1 MTDKTRFRPVTGT
14 DEQIQ
19 NAGKNPGYVYFASDT
34 GKIYFDLDNDTR
46 VAMGGSGVSLLY
58 GEAPTIEP
66 DEYSLYTLEFDHLEE
81 DVTPKEGDLILNKDG
96 IFYRVQDVLA
106 DEQLIV
112 CTIMSVSGGGSGS
125 GGGGGGA
132 NFAKKIG
139 IKITSP
145 ETSNLINGQA
155 IGIKFTATSGVDV
168 DGSQMDDRLTVRWTL
183 EAKSGTS
190 YIPYDNGLIDVASGV
205 ESVFEVGE
213 KLRPDATTRL
223 KMQAIGVNSGES
235 TEKYIEVITSELKL
249 TESVNFSALNRYT
262 PDNVQLQ
269 CNAIGSMNKILK
281 YYFDNQLIQTSKLNA
296 SSENFQSFQVPSKYA
311 THGSH
316 TVRIELWQG
325 IVVSGVWKEGIM
337 VDPIEFEIG
346 VFAAGDE
353 TPVIWLGE
361 YQEEYY
367 NYDPIKI
374 PFLVYDPANTASA
387 RITLKKNGTEIAS
400 SPRDINTTKLDKW
413 NYFEITDADLDMIN
427 RYSIGCG
434 DVERSISFMVS
445 KDPNRK
451 MEAVKQDYLKLTFE
465 SRGRSNNES
474 VVNRQLWQT
483 ADGKVKAEFRD
494 FNWYN
499 NGWVLDEDNNTCLR
513 ISNGAQF
520 SIPIG
525 PMTFA
530 STDSSKQSNSIEI
543 QFKVRNVQD
552 YSNLIHNVTRYTN
565 DDRFYTAFKAQ
576 TQYNN
581 YDAFLQYYLPI
592 YELGAD
598 EDRVTYDSLTFDKV
612 QKEIS
617 LSRVICGYYSGDE
630 TSAIGFALG
639 PQDAFFSNGTNTV
652 NVNYVENKMVNIS
665 MVYAHSSKLMYIY
678 INGVLTGVIK
688 STANGLFRIGGENEA
703 DKAIVFNSD
712 FCDIDLYKM
721 RIYNTDLNVNDIV
734 TNYAVDYRDITIYD
748 QNKLAEENTAIN
760 EYQFKYKN
768 MIDYNEKHPDAPL
781 MPYIIFDTEPT
792 NNNHKLS
799 YSKKTKLNIGVEFV
813 NTGLDRAFQTG
824 ELEELAKTDGLWNDD
839 STDEE
844 KAEAVKLYYLHHC
857 PSWKADSGVEMAVQ
871 GTSSEFYPRRN
882 YKLKT
887 KTEYKTATNPEGTK
901 QVNIFLNRGPFE
913 EDFAKHGCKA
923 STKEKKDEAGNVVTP
938 KYSNPCHTKNWYLD
952 NYTNGTD
959 RWTMKVD
966 FMESSGSYNT
976 GFANLVANAYSK
988 HPLQDYYDAGAFTN
1002 LDMLK
1007 SDVIGR
1013 LNWSD
1018 YRTSVQGFPVLA
1030 FHKRGKD
1037 DYLFIGMYRMNL
1049 DKGSDAC
1056 YGFDLPEE
1064 MTANFVDGKPVAEVA
1079 ECWEFC
1085 NNNRGFCSFRDP
1097 WDRMELSFKA
1107 PVGVANEFNADK
1119 APWIMDNVE
1128 YRYNTHEDA
1137 WDLLFEMAKASNDDI
1152 QEKIVAEYGEE
1163 YFFDPAAGD
1172 FEGGRK
1178 LALKLYEN
1186 WEAVN
1191 KWVWST
1197 NTDKVPSQ
1205 GTYQAVNVGNVD
1217 YVPGSFWIFNGETG
1231 TYEKADGEYEFN
1243 QIYYTRTEN
1252 GSHEEDGVTVIDYIY
1267 TNAFAVGPA
1276 LKYEANKFYREENG
1290 AYSLI
1295 SDNAFDSAE
1304 DYYMLVENDEYKSKT
1319 DLIVKVCND
1328 ANYTEGKTY
1337 YNYDGTQT
1345 EAGKCVTVAEDA
1357 SSATYAPGKF
1367 YEAVEVKY
1375 GNKTYTHDTKEYR
1388 AAKFVNEV
1396 GNWFDLE
1403 YLATY
1408 FIMTEV
1414 FECYDSRGKN
1424 AMWASWGPLKAGGN
1438 YKWYPIFYDI
1448 DTQLGI
1454 NNTGI
1459 PSFDYNVDAT
1469 EAGNYSTSDSVLWN
1483 NFYKYFK
1490 NSYILM
1496 KYKHLKGVTDG
1507 VSWPQ
1512 LDHAPLYSIDRIEGW
1527 YRTDPDVTGSIAM
1540 RGERPLIAVN
1550 LDEYFKYIT
1559 ITNKAGYTDGTTGHI
1574 ASNSTGDYAYDAN
1587 GTYFYALQGD
1597 RSLSRQQF
1605 LTNRIEYIDSWLNQG
1620 NYQRGGA
1627 NRIRGRVAANNAEKT
1642 SDIWVETAD
1651 SPYYNNSGKKNNLFD
1666 AEYWLNLTPIR
1677 SSYVTVSDDAEAY
1690 PSKKYDGVNPVK
1702 FNIDAI
1708 EAGVRKSA
1716 NYPEQLLYVYG
1727 LNQMTDLG
1735 DMSNLYWQEFEISG
1749 DASKLTT
1756 LKIGYDGL
1764 METTETKAELAE
1776 KGYPE
1781 NKIIEKD
1788 GKCYIGWYNNKVNQP
1803 SIPAGKDASGMPL
1816 LKEVNFSNVTINT
1829 GSPALDLSSC
1839 EKLQNFRATG
1849 SNFIDLTFAEGA
1861 ALHTCYL
1868 PSTIAK
1874 LDLVECN
1881 LLTKLI
1887 TEYEYPVADE
1897 HGNLE
1902 AERGLYIQGMFE
1914 GDGATVINYFSILGG
1929 GLGYDSYKLLKK
1941 YFDIRKRQTAQISNI
1956 ALTKVSWSPYVQL
1969 VEGDVYDSSKKYF
1982 YDDGHYGFK
1991 EYSYNAATFPVQVLN
2006 GELYTLDETIAAE
2019 TVNQISDVE
2028 MFKTFIEDGLYVG
2041 TAENS
2046 TCPNITGIMYVANDT
2061 AVDELWIRNTLIKKF
2076 PQLTVFFKTVTPAN
2090 SARFILQEADGT
2102 WDYVPN
2108 KDLNNTEP
2116 SVQKV
2121 EDGKWFVNPYTLYAP
2136 TKDNY
2141 DFHGWSTT
2149 NDMSGLISSAKAT
2162 AEEQQAAWD
2171 KLTLTSGVKDYTFYA
2186 IFTVHQWRISYLA
2199 GANENSLVQW
2209 HSEDITHGE
2218 VLVAPKIVPSIDESN
2233 LATEER
2239 YRFLGWTQ
2247 NIKQLIVSSE
2257 AEAKLVN
2264 VNSTLATQDTQ
2275 FYGVFLKESVYAS
2288 ATSDSYFDFTPN
2300 YEFTDSITGETTI
2313 GYRLSPNTALSG
2325 KITLPVTHEGQPI
2338 VSIAGFGATTV
2349 THVFWD
2355 GTSQCK
2361 EVARMAFQNVATL
2374 KYFDLAKSIVM
2385 IGESAF
2391 AQCSALALPDI
2402 ANSSL
2407 NYLDNYA
2414 FSGAFYSPSTLT
2426 LNLPGSVQRMGSQ
2439 VFAYSSGV
2447 GNGNEPAFTTVNFGK
2462 KGDPTKIAYLGNQP
2476 FAQNRTRKVKTVNV
2490 FGDVSDNVKALFE
2503 SQILPTLAT
2512 DTDGVTV
2519 IGTISY
2525 VSA

>member
-19 NAGKNPGYVYFASDT
+19 NAPKSPGWVYFASDT
-34 GKIYFDLDNDTR
+34 GKIYFDLDVDTR

-66 DEYSLYTLEFDHLEE
+66 DELSLYTLAFDHLEE

-96 IFYRVQDVLA
+96 IFYRVKEVLA

-112 CTIMSVSGGGSGS
+112 CTIMSVSGGGSSS
-125 GGGGGGA
+125 GGGS

-139 IKITSP
+139 ITITPP
-145 ETSNLINGQA
+145 ETSSLINGQK
-155 IGIKFTATSGVDV
+155 IGIKFVANSGVDV
-168 DGSQMDDRLTVRWTL
+168 DGAIMDNQLTVRWTL

-190 YIPYDNGLIDVASGV
+190 YVPYDNGLIDVATGV
-205 ESVFEVGE
+205 SSVFELGE
-213 KLRPDATTRL
+213 KLRPDATSRL
-223 KMQAIGVNSGES
+223 RMQAVGVNSKES
-235 TEKYIEVITSELKL
+235 TEKYIEVKTSELRL
-249 TESVNFSALNRYT
+249 TESVNFSAINRYT
-262 PDNVQLQ
+262 PDNIQLQ
-269 CNAIGSMNKILK
+269 CNAIGAMNKILK
-281 YYFDNQLIQTSKLNA
+281 YYFDDKPIKTVQLNA
-296 SSENFQSFQVPSKYA
+296 SSENFQSFQVPSDIA

-316 TVRIELWQG
+316 TVRIELYQG
-325 IVVSGVWKEGIM
+325 IVVSGIWKEGIM

-346 VFAAGDE
+346 VFEAGNTE
-353 TPVIWLGE
+353 PVIWLGK
-361 YQEEYY
+361 YQSEYY

-400 SPRDINTTKLDKW
+400 SPRNIDTTKLDKW

-434 DVERSISFMVS
+434 DIERNISFMVA

-451 MEAVKQDYLKLTFE
+451 MEVVKSDYLKLTFE

-483 ADGKVKAEFRD
+483 ADGKVKADFKD

-520 SIPIG
+520 SIPFG

-552 YSNLIHNVTRYTN
+552 YSNLIHNVTRYQN
-565 DDRFYTAFKAQ
+565 DDKFYNAFKAQ

-592 YELGAD
+592 YELGKD
-598 EDRVTYDSLTFDKV
+598 EKRMEYDELKFDKV

-617 LSRVICGYYSGDE
+617 LNRVICGYYSGDE
-630 TSAIGFALG
+630 TSVIGFALG

-652 NVNYVENKMVNIS
+652 SVNYVEDKMVNIS
-665 MVYAHSSKLMYIY
+665 MVYADSSKLMYIY

-688 STANGLFRIGGENEA
+688 STASSSFSIGDVAKEPN
-703 DKAIVFNSD
+703 KAIVFNSN

-768 MIDYNEKHPDAPL
+768 MLDYNEKHPDAPL

-792 NNNHKLS
+792 NNGHKLS
-799 YSKKTKLNIGVEFV
+799 YSKSTKLNIGVEFV

-824 ELEELAKTDGLWNDD
+824 ELEELAKNDGLWNDD
-839 STDEE
+839 SSDEE
-844 KAEAVKLYYLHHC
+844 KAEAVKKYYLHHC

-887 KTEYKTATNPEGTK
+887 KTEYKTATNPDGAK

-913 EDFAKHGCKA
+913 EDFVKHGCKA
-923 STKEKKDEAGNVVTP
+923 STKEVKNEDGEVVTP

-952 NYTNGTD
+952 NYTNGTE

-976 GFANLVANAYSK
+976 GFANLVHNAYSK
-988 HPLQDYYDAGAFTN
+988 HPLQDYYDKGAFTS
-1002 LDMLK
+1002 LDSLK
-1007 SDVIGR
+1007 SDVTNR

-1064 MTANFVDGKPVAEVA
+1064 MTAKHVGDGTTPVAEVA

-1097 WDRMELSFKA
+1097 WDRMELSFRA
-1107 PVGVANEFNADK
+1107 PEGVANEFNSYK

-1128 YRYNTHEDA
+1128 YRYSKHEDA
-1137 WDLLFEMAKASNDDI
+1137 WDLLFKMSEAKPDKIASDI
-1152 QEKIVAEYGEE
+1152 VEAYGEE
-1163 YFFDPAAGD
+1163 YFFDPASND
-1172 FEGGRK
+1172 YDGGRE
-1178 LALKLYEN
+1178 LAYKIYEN
-1186 WEAVN
+1186 WEKVN

-1197 NTDKVPSQ
+1197 NTEKVPSQ
-1205 GTYQAVNVGNVD
+1205 GSYEPVNVGNVD
-1217 YVPGSFWIFNGETG
+1217 YVPGEFWKFNE
-1231 TYEKADGEYEFN
+1231 ESGEYEKSDGDYVFN
-1243 QIYYTRTEN
+1243 EIYFTREISGTDEEGNYT
-1252 GSHEEDGVTVIDYIY
+1252 YIY
-1267 TNAFAVGPA
+1267 SNAYAVNSE
-1276 LKYEANKFYREENG
+1276 LKYEANKFYRKEGN
-1290 AYSLI
+1290 AYSI
-1295 SDNAFDSAE
+1295 INDAAFDNSLE
-1304 DYYMLVENDEYKSKT
+1304 YYRLVENDDYKTKA
-1319 DLIVKVCND
+1319 DLIVKICND
-1328 ANYTEGKTY
+1328 PAYDGLNKTY
-1337 YNYDGTQT
+1337 YNYDGSQT
-1345 EAGKCVTVAEDA
+1345 EAGKCVTVADVSQANYE
-1357 SSATYAPGKF
+1357 PGKF

-1375 GNKTYTHDTKEYR
+1375 GNKTYTHDTQEYR

-1396 GNWFDLE
+1396 GDWFDLE

-1424 AMWASWGPLKAGGN
+1424 AMWASWGPLEAGKN

-1490 NSYILM
+1490 SSYILM
-1496 KYKHLKGVTDG
+1496 KYKHLKGVTEG
-1507 VSWPQ
+1507 VSWPA

-1527 YRTDPDVTGSIAM
+1527 YRTLPEVTGSIAM
-1540 RGERPLIAVN
+1540 RGERPLIATN

-1559 ITNKAGYTDGTTGHI
+1559 ITNKASYSDGTTGHI
-1574 ASNSTGDYAYDAN
+1574 ASNDSGTYSYDAN

-1620 NYQRGGA
+1620 NYKRGGA
-1627 NRIRGRVAANNAEKT
+1627 NRIRGRVAANNGEKT
-1642 SDIWVETAD
+1642 SDIWVETTENPYFKAD
-1651 SPYYNNSGKKNNLFD
+1651 GKKTNLFD

-1708 EAGVRKSA
+1708 ESGVRKSQ

-1764 METTETKAELAE
+1764 METSETKEALIA

-1781 NKIIEKD
+1781 NKIITKD
-1788 GKCYIGWYNNKVNQP
+1788 GKNYLGWYNNKVNQP

-1816 LKEVNFSNVTINT
+1816 LKEVNFCNVTINT

-1861 ALHTCYL
+1861 AMHTCYL
-1868 PSTIAK
+1868 PSTISK

-1887 TEYEYPVADE
+1887 TEYQYPEADE
-1897 HGNLE
+1897 HGNLN
-1902 AERGLYIQGMFE
+1902 AEKGLYIQGLFE
-1914 GDGATVINYFSILGG
+1914 GEGSTVINRLSILGG

-1941 YFDIRKRQTAQISNI
+1941 YFDIRSKQGSKSYI
-1956 ALTKVSWSPYVQL
+1956 AMTKVNWSPYIQL
-1969 VEGDVYDSSKKYF
+1969 VEGDVYDSKAKY
-1982 YDDGHYGFK
+1982 YVDNGHYGFR
-1991 EYSYNAATFPVQVLN
+1991 EYTYHEGTFNTQVLN
-2006 GELYTLDETIAAE
+2006 GEIYRLDETIPADK
-2019 TVNQISDVE
+2019 VNQISDVE
-2028 MFKTFIEDGLYVG
+2028 MFKEFVKENSNYVG
-2041 TAENS
+2041 TNEGS
-2046 TCPNITGIMYVANDT
+2046 TCPNISGIMYVANDT
-2061 AVDELWIRNTLIKKF
+2061 AVDELWIRNTLIKNF

-2090 SARFILQEADGT
+2090 SARFILEESNGL

-2108 KDLNNTEP
+2108 IDLNNIEP
-2116 SVQKV
+2116 SVQKIA
-2121 EDGKWFVNPYTLYAP
+2121 DGSWFSNPYELYAP
-2136 TKDNY
+2136 EKDNY

-2149 NDMSGLISSAKAT
+2149 NDTSGLISNAKAT
-2162 AEEQQAAWD
+2162 LEEQRAAWN
-2171 KLTLTSGVKDYTFYA
+2171 KLALEPGKKDYTFYA
-2186 IFTVHQWRISYLA
+2186 IFTVHKWKIEYLA
-2199 GANENSLVQW
+2199 GGSEAELQLW

-2218 VLVAPKIVPSIDESN
+2218 LLTTPNIIPSISENSLPN
-2233 LATEER
+2233 EER

-2247 NIKQLIVSSE
+2247 NIKQLIVTSE
-2257 AEAKLVN
+2257 TDAKLVN
-2264 VNSTLATQDTQ
+2264 INNMLATQDTQ
-2275 FYGVFLKESVYAS
+2275 FYGVFLRESVYES
-2288 ATSDSYFDFTPN
+2288 ATSVDYFRFQDYTFDDPVTK
-2300 YEFTDSITGETTI
+2300 ESIR
-2313 GYRLSPNTALSG
+2313 GYRLIPKVTLSG
-2325 KITLPVTHEGQPI
+2325 KVTLPVTYNNLPVI
-2338 VSIAGFGATTV
+2338 SIGGFSGSKV
-2349 THVFWD
+2349 THIFWD
-2355 GTSQCK
+2355 GQSQCR
-2361 EVARMAFQNVATL
+2361 EIASGAFQNINTL
-2374 KYFDLAKSIVM
+2374 VYFDMAKSITTLLDSVF
-2385 IGESAF
+2385 S
-2391 AQCSALALPDI
+2391 QCSNLQLPDI

-2407 NYLDNYA
+2407 TYIDDYA
-2414 FSGAFYSPSTLT
+2414 FSTALRAANGIV
-2426 LNLPGSVQRMGSQ
+2426 LNIPGSVTHIGAQA
-2439 VFAYSSGV
+2439 FAYNSGL
-2447 GNGNEPAFTTVNFGK
+2447 GNGSEPAYSVINFGK
-2462 KGDPTKIAYLGNQP
+2462 KGSPSNIQSFGSSA
-2476 FAQNRTRKVKTVNV
+2476 FAQNSSRKVKIINV
-2490 FGDVSDNVKALFE
+2490 YGNVSDEVKALFQTIQ
-2503 SQILPTLAT
+2503 SSDLAT
-2512 DTDGVTV
+2512 DGTV
-2519 IGTISY
+2519 NY
-2525 VSA
+2525 LDA

>member
-1 MTDKTRFRPVTGT
+1 MTDKTRFRPVSGT
-14 DEQIQ
+14 DEQIH
-19 NAGKNPGYVYFASDT
+19 NAKKNPGYVYFASDT
-34 GKIYFDLDNDTR
+34 GKIYFDIDNDTR

-58 GEAPTIEP
+58 GSAPTIEP

-81 DVTPKEGDLILNKDG
+81 DITPKAGDLILNKDG
-96 IFYRVQDVLA
+96 IFYRVQEVLA

-112 CTIMSVSGGGSGS
+112 CTIMSVSGGGSG

-139 IKITSP
+139 IKITTP

-168 DGSQMDDRLTVRWTL
+168 DGSDMDTQLQVRWQL

-190 YIPYDNGLIDVASGV
+190 YTLYDQGLLDVTSGV
-205 ESVFEVGE
+205 ESVFDMGE
-213 KLRPDATTRL
+213 KLRPDATSRL
-223 KMQAIGVNSGES
+223 TMQAIGVNSGES
-235 TEKYIEVITSELKL
+235 NAKYIEVVTSELKL
-249 TESVNFSALNRYT
+249 TPSVNFSALNRYT
-262 PDNVQLQ
+262 PENVQLQ
-269 CNAIGSMNKILK
+269 CNAIGLMNKILK
-281 YYFDNQLIQTSKLNA
+281 YYFDGELIYSANLTS
-296 SSENFQSFQVPSKYA
+296 SSENFQSYLVPSKYA
-311 THGSH
+311 THGAH

-325 IVVSGVWKEGIM
+325 IVTSGNWKEGIM
-337 VDPIEFEIG
+337 VEPIEFEIG
-346 VFAAGDE
+346 VFGTE
-353 TPVIWLGE
+353 KTPVIWLGN
-361 YQEEYY
+361 YQIEYY
-367 NYDPIKI
+367 NYDPISI
-374 PFLVYDPANTASA
+374 PFLVYDPNNTGSA

-400 SPRDINTTKLDKW
+400 SPRDIDTTKLNKW

-434 DVERSISFMVS
+434 EVERSISFMVT
-445 KDPNRK
+445 KDPNRN
-451 MEAVKQDYLKLTFE
+451 MEPVKQDYLKLAFE

-474 VVNRQLWQT
+474 IVNRQLWQT
-483 ADGKVKAEFRD
+483 SDGKIKAEFKD

-499 NGWVLDEDNNTCLR
+499 NGWVLDDDNNTCLR

-520 SIPIG
+520 SIPFG

-552 YSNLIHNVTRYTN
+552 YSNLIHNVTRYNN
-565 DDRFYTAFKAQ
+565 DEKFYEAFRAQ
-576 TQYNN
+576 TQYGN

-592 YELGAD
+592 YELGEGVD
-598 EDRVTYDSLTFDKV
+598 EDKRVTYDSLTFARV

-617 LSRVICGYYSGDE
+617 LNRVICGYYTGDE
-630 TSAIGFALG
+630 SSVVGFALG

-652 NVNYVENKMVNIS
+652 NVNYVEDKMVNIS
-665 MVYAHSSKLMYIY
+665 MVYSHSSGLMYIY

-688 STANGLFRIGGENEA
+688 STANGLFRIGGENETN
-703 DKAIVFNSD
+703 KAIVFNSN
-712 FCDIDLYKM
+712 FCDIDLYKI
-721 RIYNTDLNVNDIV
+721 RVYNTDLNVNDIV

-768 MIDYNEKHPDAPL
+768 MISYNEKHPDAPI

-792 NNNHKLS
+792 NNNNKLS

-824 ELEELAKTDGLWNDD
+824 ELEELAKKDGLWNDNSSD
-839 STDEE
+839 AE
-844 KAEAVKLYYLHHC
+844 KAEAVRKYYLHHC

-923 STKEKKDEAGNVVTP
+923 STKEVKNEAGEVVTP
-938 KYSNPCHTKNWYLD
+938 KYSNPCHTKNWYMD
-952 NYTNGTD
+952 NYTNGTE

-976 GFANLVANAYSK
+976 GFANLVHNAYSK
-988 HPLQDYYDAGAFTN
+988 HPLEDYYNAGAFTN
-1002 LDMLK
+1002 LDALK
-1007 SDVIGR
+1007 SET
-1013 LNWSD
+1013 LNRMDWSN

-1037 DYLFIGMYRMNL
+1037 DYLFIGLYRMNL
-1049 DKGSDAC
+1049 DKGSDDC
-1056 YGFDLPEE
+1056 FGFNLPEE
-1064 MTANFVDGKPVAEVA
+1064 MTAKFLDDKPVAEIA

-1107 PVGVANEFNADK
+1107 PSGVTNEFNADK

-1128 YRYNTHEDA
+1128 YRYNTNDDA
-1137 WDLLFEMAKASNDDI
+1137 WDLLFEMGKASNEDI
-1152 QEKIVAEYGEE
+1152 QKKIVKKYGEE
-1163 YFFDPAAGD
+1163 YYFNPGEQE

-1178 LALKLYEN
+1178 LAYKLYEN
-1186 WEAVN
+1186 WEKVN

-1205 GTYQAVNVGNVD
+1205 GRYEFVNVGNVD
-1217 YVPGSFWIFNGETG
+1217 YAAGTFYVFNEETG
-1231 TYEKADGEYEFN
+1231 TYQKSQDPYVFN
-1243 QIYYTRTEN
+1243 KIYYKYDAE
-1252 GSHEEDGVTVIDYIY
+1252 SQSYV
-1267 TNAFAVGPA
+1267 NAYAVGPE
-1276 LKYEANKFYREENG
+1276 LKYEANKFYREEGG
-1290 AYSLI
+1290 AYSLV
-1295 SDNAFDSAE
+1295 SDGNFDSSIDYYRLVETE
-1304 DYYMLVENDEYKSKT
+1304 DYKTQT
-1319 DLIVKVCND
+1319 DLIVKKCED
-1328 ANYTEGKTY
+1328 ATYTEGKVY
-1337 YNYDGTQT
+1337 YNYDGTKT
-1345 EAGKCVTVAEDA
+1345 KAGECVTVAEDVT
-1357 SSATYAPGKF
+1357 SETYAPGKY
-1367 YEAVEVKY
+1367 YEAITVKY

-1388 AAKFVNEV
+1388 AAKFINEL
-1396 GNWFDLE
+1396 GDWFDLE

-1459 PSFDYNVDAT
+1459 PSFEYNVDAT

-1527 YRTDPDVTGSIAM
+1527 YRTEPEVTGSIAM
-1540 RGERPLIAVN
+1540 RGERPLIATN

-1559 ITNKAGYTDGTTGHI
+1559 ITNKLGYTDGTTGHI
-1574 ASNSTGDYAYDAN
+1574 ASNTTGDYTYDAS

-1627 NRIRGRVAANNAEKT
+1627 NRIRGRVAANNPEKT
-1642 SDIWVETAD
+1642 SDVWLETAEN
-1651 SPYYNNSGKKNNLFD
+1651 PYFDETGKKKNLFD

-1708 EAGVRKSA
+1708 EGGVRRSD

-1756 LKIGYDGL
+1756 LKLGYDGL
-1764 METTETKAELAE
+1764 METSFATKEEAHEAL
-1776 KGYPE
+1776 KYPI
-1781 NKIIEKD
+1781 NKIVEKD
-1788 GKCYIGWYNNKVNQP
+1788 GKCYLGWYNNRVNQP
-1803 SIPAGKDASGMPL
+1803 SIPASKDASGMPL
-1816 LKEVNFSNVTINT
+1816 LKEVNLSNITINT
-1829 GSPALDLSSC
+1829 GSPSLDLSSC

-1861 ALHTCYL
+1861 AMHTCYL
-1868 PSTIAK
+1868 PSTITK

-1881 LLTKLI
+1881 LLTRLI
-1887 TEYEYPVADE
+1887 TDYKYPTADE
-1897 HGNLE
+1897 HGNLT

-1914 GDGATVINYFSILGG
+1914 GEGATAINYFSILGG
-1929 GLGYDSYKLLKK
+1929 GLGYDSYKLLKR
-1941 YFDIRKRQTAQISNI
+1941 YFDIRIKQTSQISSI
-1956 ALTKVSWSPYVQL
+1956 ALTKVNWSPYVQL
-1969 VEGDVYDSSKKYF
+1969 VEGDVYDKDAKYF

-1991 EYSYNAATFPVQVLN
+1991 EYTYNAGKFNNQVLN
-2006 GELYTLDETIAAE
+2006 GELYRLDETISTD
-2019 TVNQISDVE
+2019 TVSQIADVE
-2028 MFKTFIEDGLYVG
+2028 MFKTFISDPNYIG
-2041 TAENS
+2041 TNENS
-2046 TCPNITGIMYVANDT
+2046 NCPNISGIMYIDNEE
-2061 AVDELWIRNTLIKKF
+2061 AVDELWIRNTFIKKF
-2076 PQLTVFFKTVTPAN
+2076 PQLTVFFKNVTPAN
-2090 SARFILQEADGT
+2090 SARFIIEDENGLWT
-2102 WDYVPN
+2102 YVAN
-2108 KDLNNTEP
+2108 KDVNNVEP
-2116 SVQKV
+2116 SVQKIA
-2121 EDGKWFVNPYTLYAP
+2121 DGSWFANPYELYAP

-2149 NDMSGLISSAKAT
+2149 NDMSGLISSSG
-2162 AEEQQAAWD
+2162 ESLEMQREAWNALSLEAG
-2171 KLTLTSGVKDYTFYA
+2171 KKDYTFYA
-2186 IFTVHQWRISYLA
+2186 IFTIHQWNIRFLA
-2199 GANENSLVQW
+2199 GENENSMQQIESVNV
-2209 HSEDITHGE
+2209 THGE
-2218 VLVAPKIVPSIDESN
+2218 LLTTPQTIPSMNEDSLPLEQ
-2233 LATEER
+2233 R

-2247 NIKQLIVSSE
+2247 NIKQVLVNSE
-2257 AEAKLVN
+2257 GEAKLVN
-2264 VNSTLATQDTQ
+2264 IDNMLATQDMD
-2275 FYGVFLKESVYAS
+2275 FYGVFLKESVYKS
-2288 ATSDSYFDFTPN
+2288 PTNIDYF
-2300 YEFTDSITGETTI
+2300 EFNPVTVTNPITQEQHI
-2313 GYRLSPNTALSG
+2313 GYSIRPKVAISG
-2325 KITLPVTHEGQPI
+2325 KITLPTTYNNQPVVALDMFNNGGFTTHI
-2338 VSIAGFGATTV
+2338 
-2349 THVFWD
+2349 FWH
-2355 GTSQCK
+2355 GECK
-2361 EVARMAFQNVATL
+2361 CKVISNAAFSDMYTL
-2374 KYFDLAKSIVM
+2374 KYFDFAPSITWLENSALGGCTNLQPINFKNSSIVYLGQWAFNRSFYSNTDVTLDLPGKLQAIHEQCFSFNEQLTTGFSIIN
-2385 IGESAF
+2385 IGAKGDPTQLKYVASSAF
-2391 AQCSALALPDI
+2391 AQNDGKNPLIINVYGTVSNDVKTMIEAAFATAVSRGATI
-2402 ANSSL
+2402 
-2407 NYLDNYA
+2407 NYL
-2414 FSGAFYSPSTLT
+2414 
-2426 LNLPGSVQRMGSQ
+2426 
-2439 VFAYSSGV
+2439 
-2447 GNGNEPAFTTVNFGK
+2447 
-2462 KGDPTKIAYLGNQP
+2462 
-2476 FAQNRTRKVKTVNV
+2476 
-2490 FGDVSDNVKALFE
+2490 
-2503 SQILPTLAT
+2503 
-2512 DTDGVTV
+2512 
-2519 IGTISY
+2519 
-2525 VSA
+2525 SA

>member
-14 DEQIQ
+14 EEQIQ

-58 GEAPTIEP
+58 GVAPTIEP
-66 DEYSLYTLEFDHLEE
+66 DEYSLYTLSFDHLEE
-81 DVTPKEGDLILNKDG
+81 DVNPKVGDLILNKDG
-96 IFYRVQDVLA
+96 VFYRIQDVIV
-106 DEQLIV
+106 DEDAIV
-112 CTIMSVSGGGSGS
+112 CTIMSVSGGGSGGS
-125 GGGGGGA
+125 GGGGA
-132 NFAKKIG
+132 SFAKKIG

-168 DGSQMDDRLTVRWTL
+168 DGSVMDDKLTVRWTL

-190 YIPYDNGLIDVASGV
+190 YIPYDSGLLDVATGV
-205 ESVFEVGE
+205 ESTFEVGE

-235 TEKYIEVITSELKL
+235 TEKYIEVVTSELKL
-249 TESVNFSALNRYT
+249 TESVNFSALNRYS

-281 YYFDNQLIQTSKLNA
+281 YYFDNQLINTVQLSA
-296 SSENFQSFQVPSKYA
+296 SAENFQSYLVPSKYA

-316 TVRIELWQG
+316 TIRIELWQG
-325 IVVSGVWKEGIM
+325 IVVSGKWKEGIM
-337 VDPIEFEIG
+337 VTPIEFEIG
-346 VFAAGDE
+346 VFAAGNE
-353 TPVIWLGE
+353 TPVIWLGN

-374 PFLVYDPANTASA
+374 PFLVYDPANTGSA

-413 NYFEITDADLDMIN
+413 NYFEITDADLDMVN

-434 DVERSISFMVS
+434 DVERSISFMVA

-451 MEAVKQDYLKLTFE
+451 MEAVKSDYLKLTFE

-483 ADGKVKAEFRD
+483 ADGKIKAEFKD

-520 SIPIG
+520 SIPLG

-552 YSNLIHNVTRYTN
+552 YSNLIHNITRYTN
-565 DDRFYTAFKAQ
+565 DDKFYKAFQAQ
-576 TQYNN
+576 TQYGN

-592 YELGAD
+592 YDLEGED
-598 EDRVTYDSLTFDKV
+598 ENKRVTYDSLTFDRV

-617 LSRVICGYYSGDE
+617 LNRVICGYYSGDE
-630 TSAIGFALG
+630 TGAIGFALG

-665 MVYAHSSKLMYIY
+665 MVYSHSSKLMYIY

-688 STANGLFRIGGENEA
+688 STANGLFSIGAENETN
-703 DKAIVFNSD
+703 KAIVFNSEY
-712 FCDIDLYKM
+712 CDIDLYKI
-721 RIYNTDLNVNDIV
+721 RVYNTDLNVNDIV

-768 MIDYNEKHPDAPL
+768 MISYNEKHPDAPI

-824 ELEELAKTDGLWNDD
+824 ELEELAKADGLWNDD

-844 KAEAVKLYYLHHC
+844 KAEAVKKYYLHHC

-913 EDFAKHGCKA
+913 ADFAKHGCKA
-923 STKEKKDEAGNVVTP
+923 STKEVKNEAGEVVTP
-938 KYSNPCHTKNWYLD
+938 KYSNPCHTKNWYMD
-952 NYTNGTD
+952 NYTNGTE

-1007 SDVIGR
+1007 SETLGR
-1013 LNWSD
+1013 LDWSD

-1064 MTANFVDGKPVAEVA
+1064 MTANFVDDKPVAEIA

-1128 YRYNTHEDA
+1128 YRYNTHDDA

-1152 QEKIVAEYGEE
+1152 QKKIVKEYGEE

-1172 FEGGRK
+1172 YEGGRK
-1178 LALKLYEN
+1178 LAYKLYEN
-1186 WEAVN
+1186 WEKVN

-1205 GTYQAVNVGNVD
+1205 GTYQSVNVGNVD
-1217 YVPGSFWIFNGETG
+1217 YVPGSFYIFNEESGE
-1231 TYEKADGEYEFN
+1231 YQKADGDYEFN
-1243 QIYYTRTEN
+1243 QIYYKYDVQAQ
-1252 GSHEEDGVTVIDYIY
+1252 SYS
-1267 TNAFAVGPA
+1267 NAYAVGPA

-1295 SDNAFDSAE
+1295 SDSAFDSSIE
-1304 DYYMLVENDEYKSKT
+1304 YFMLVENDEYKTKT
-1319 DLIVKVCND
+1319 DLIVKLCND
-1328 ANYTEGKTY
+1328 ASYTTGKIY
-1337 YNYDGTQT
+1337 YNYDGSQTQ
-1345 EAGKCVTVAEDA
+1345 AGKCVTIAEDA
-1357 SSATYAPGKF
+1357 SSATYAPGKY

-1424 AMWASWGPLKAGGN
+1424 AMWASWGPLEAGKN

-1507 VSWPQ
+1507 VTWTQ

-1527 YRTDPDVTGSIAM
+1527 YQTRPEVTGSIAM
-1540 RGERPLIAVN
+1540 RGERPLIATN

-1642 SDIWVETAD
+1642 SDIWVETTEN
-1651 SPYYNNSGKKNNLFD
+1651 PYYNNSGKKNNLFD

-1764 METTETKAELAE
+1764 METTDSKTDLVA

-1861 ALHTCYL
+1861 AMHTCYL
-1868 PSTIAK
+1868 PSTITK

-1887 TEYEYPVADE
+1887 TDYKYPTADE
-1897 HGNLE
+1897 HGNLQ

-1914 GDGATVINYFSILGG
+1914 DDGSTVINYFSILGG
-1929 GLGYDSYKLLKK
+1929 NLGYDSYKLLKK
-1941 YFDIRKRQTAQISNI
+1941 YFDIRSRQTASVSNI
-1956 ALTKVSWSPYVQL
+1956 ALTKVNWSPYIQL
-1969 VEGDVYDSSKKYF
+1969 VEGDVYDSTAKYF

-1991 EYSYNAATFPVQVLN
+1991 EYTYNAGTFNTQVLN
-2006 GELYTLDETIAAE
+2006 GELYKLDETIATADI
-2019 TVNQISDVE
+2019 NQITDVE
-2028 MFKTFIEDGLYVG
+2028 MFKTFIANALYVG

-2046 TCPNITGIMYVANDT
+2046 KCPNITGIMYVANTD
-2061 AVDELWIRNTLIKKF
+2061 AVDELWIRNTLVKNF

-2108 KDLNNTEP
+2108 KDINNTEP

-2121 EDGKWFVNPYTLYAP
+2121 ADGQWFTNPYTLYTP
-2136 TKDNY
+2136 VKDNY

-2149 NDMSGLISSAKAT
+2149 NDMDGLISSARAT
-2162 AEEQQAAWD
+2162 VEEQQAAWD

-2186 IFTVHQWRISYLA
+2186 IFTVHQWEITYKA
-2199 GANENSLVQW
+2199 GATEDQLVDWHNEN
-2209 HSEDITHGE
+2209 ITHGE
-2218 VLVAPKIVPSIDESN
+2218 LLNVPRIVPSIDESQ
-2233 LATEER
+2233 LGDEER

-2257 AEAKLVN
+2257 ADAKLVN
-2264 VNSTLATQDTQ
+2264 IGNMLATQNTT
-2275 FYGVFLKESVYAS
+2275 FYGVFLRESVYAS
-2288 ATSDSYFDFTPN
+2288 ATSNEYFDFTPN
-2300 YEFTDSITGETTI
+2300 YEFEDPITHEVVS
-2313 GYRLSPNTALSG
+2313 GYMLSPNTSLSG
-2325 KITLPVTHEGQPI
+2325 KITLPTEYEGKPI
-2338 VSIAGFGATTV
+2338 VSISGFSKTTV
-2349 THVFWD
+2349 THIFWN
-2355 GTSQCK
+2355 GTPQCR
-2361 EVARMAFQNVATL
+2361 EIARSTFQSLSTL
-2374 KYFDLAKSIVM
+2374 KYFDLAKSITL

-2391 AQCSALALPDI
+2391 SQCTSLALVDI

-2407 NYLDNYA
+2407 NYIDHYA
-2414 FSGAFYSPSTLT
+2414 FSGAFTSPSTLT
-2426 LNLPGSVQRMGSQ
+2426 LNLPGSVQYIGSQ
-2439 VFAYSSGV
+2439 AFSYNRNIGNNSEPVFV
-2447 GNGNEPAFTTVNFGK
+2447 INFGK
-2462 KGDPTKIAYLGNQP
+2462 KGDPSRIAFLGNQP
-2476 FAQNRTRKVKTVNV
+2476 FAQNKYGKVKFVNV
-2490 FGDVSDNVKALFE
+2490 FGDVSDIVKSYFDT
-2503 SQILPTLAT
+2503 QVLPTLAL
-2512 DTDGVTV
+2512 DVDGVTV